1 MGRVISRRLIGASL
15 AVSTAMALGGPI
27 SPIRATTGISYTLT
41 VNPMTAVADLETDFT
56 VTVTNSAGPDKLGC
70 VEVTLPNTYEI
81 VAVSDPVSS
90 SADRPWRVV
99 AEDGTVVA
107 HAEEAG
113 GPLAVSDFVAFVVT
127 ARPKEA
133 GVTAWTHHAHHSKL
147 CDDENQEGE
156 PVDVVITVPTPTPTS
171 LPTATPTPTPKPTPM
186 LTPKPTSRPT
196 PQPTPAPLP
205 TATPTPIPSPTGP
218 PSPRSTPVI
227 VPGPDSAAPGT
238 GDGSGRLGAGT
249 GIGVLG
255 TGEMAV
261 AWRAS
266 PDDDAGSVGL
276 GSLAAA
282 TGSVI
287 FAVPAAVLGG
297 PGLLILAWIAIQALG
312 TATWLPAV
320 RRLRGRDTRAR

>member
-218 PSPRSTPVI
+218 PHR
-227 VPGPDSAAPGT
+227 
-238 GDGSGRLGAGT
+238 GRLRSSC
-249 GIGVLG
+249 LG
-255 TGEMAV
+255 
-261 AWRAS
+261 RIR
-266 PDDDAGSVGL
+266 L
-276 GSLAAA
+276 R
-282 TGSVI
+282 
-287 FAVPAAVLGG
+287 
-297 PGLLILAWIAIQALG
+297 QALEMDRD
-312 TATWLPAV
+312 ASARAPASEC
-320 RRLRGRDTRAR
+320 LERARWPWHGARRRMMTPARSAWVRWRPRPDRSSLPFQPRCWADPAC